1 MNRVPFLSIIFMGI
15 SAFAGFLIPIV
26 LCIYFRKK
34 KRADIPPFFV
44 GCFIFLLFSM
54 ILETLI
60 HRVVFSSAVGTGIR
74 NNVILYAIYGGLMAA
89 VFEEFGRLFAFNII
103 LKKYRDK
110 NINALM
116 YGAGHGGFEVA
127 AVLGFTMISNLMLA
141 MMIKSGRI
149 ESLLGTLS
157 GGTLTQFQTSISI
170 LTLSSPYIFLLG
182 IVERICA
189 VAIQISLSVL
199 VWFSVKSNKS
209 LFVTA
214 LLIHFIVAA
223 ITVVLAG
230 IHMPAIIIEAALVI
244 IATVLAVFAGKV
256 YRENMLNLM

>member
-116 YGAGHGGFEVA
+116 YGAGHEAA

-141 MMIKSGRI
+141 MMINSGRI

-157 GGTLTQFQTSISI
+157 GGTLTQLQTSISI

-199 VWFSVKSNKS
+199 VWFSLKSNKS

-214 LLIHFIVAA
+214 LSIHFIVDA

-230 IHMPAIIIEAALVI
+230 IHMPSVIIEAALVI
-244 IATVLAVFAGKV
+244 IAIALAVFAGKV
-256 YRENMLNLM
+256 YRKNMVNLM